1 MKVRI
6 DNWGPIEHCEY
17 DLDKDMIVVYGD
29 NNIGKSYA
37 MQLIYLYL
45 KNIINAHRVNI
56 YVISDR
62 YEGICI

>member
-37 MQLIYLYL
+37 MQLIYLVPNYD
-45 KNIINAHRVNI
+45 
-56 YVISDR
+56 Y
-62 YEGICI
+62 